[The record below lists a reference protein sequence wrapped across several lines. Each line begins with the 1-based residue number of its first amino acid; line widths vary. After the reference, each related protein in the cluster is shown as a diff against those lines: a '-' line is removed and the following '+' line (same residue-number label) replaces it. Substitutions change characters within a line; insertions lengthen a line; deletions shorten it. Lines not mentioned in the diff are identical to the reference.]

1 MSILSAEQYFER
13 VKFTASVMCLDL
25 GNLEREFKVL
35 ENVGIDELHFDIMDG
50 NFVPNITLG
59 FDFIKLAKQITSLPC
74 WAHLM
79 IDKPERYLKRLADFK
94 CTGVFVH
101 LESCLHPHRIL
112 NQVRELGMKPGIA
125 INPITPLV
133 ELEYL
138 LPLVERVLIM
148 AVEPGYAGQKI
159 LPQTFERVHLLSQ
172 KINYEKMPIK
182 IEVDGNIN
190 PVNSAKLI
198 RMGANVLVL
207 GSSSIFF
214 GYPRNYEESFPQF
227 KEEVKKQINLV

>member
-1 MSILSAEQYFER
+1 MLSSQQYFEN
-13 VKFTASVMCLDL
+13 VKFSASVMCLDL

-35 ENVGIDELHFDIMDG
+35 EGIGIDELHFDIMDG
-50 NFVPNITLG
+50 CFVPNITLG

-79 IDKPERYLKRLADFK
+79 VNRPERYLKRLADLK
-94 CTGVFVH
+94 CSGVFIH
-101 LESCLHPHRIL
+101 LEACLHPHRVL
-112 NQVRELGMKPGIA
+112 NQIRELGMKPGIA

-138 LPLVERVLIM
+138 LPSTERVLIM
-148 AVEPGYAGQKI
+148 GVEPGYAGQKI
-159 LPQTFERVHLLSQ
+159 LPQTFERVKILSQ
-172 KINYEKMPIK
+172 KIRYEEMPIE

-198 RMGANVLVL
+198 RMGANILVL

-214 GYPRNYEESFPQF
+214 GFPRNYEESFPQF
-227 KEEVKKQINLV
+227 KEELKKQINLV